1 MSNSPKQ
8 EEHWVKAYWR
18 PAMGWLYMAICFVD
32 FILFPLLAVFMPMFY
47 KTPYVAWKSL
57 TLDNGGL
64 IHLAFAGILGVAAW
78 SRGQEKLATIK
89 AEESSDDPPARGKA
103 D

>member
-1 MSNSPKQ
+1 M
-8 EEHWVKAYWR
+8 
-18 PAMGWLYMAICFVD
+18 
-32 FILFPLLAVFMPMFY
+32 LFRS
-47 KTPYVAWKSL
+47 SL

-89 AEESSDDPPARGKA
+89 AEDSSDTPPARGKA